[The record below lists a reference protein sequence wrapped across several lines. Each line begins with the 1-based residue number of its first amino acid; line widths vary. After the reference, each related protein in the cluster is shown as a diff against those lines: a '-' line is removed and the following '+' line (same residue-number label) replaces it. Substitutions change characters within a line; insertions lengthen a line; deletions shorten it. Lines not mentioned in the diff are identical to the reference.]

1 MRRTLSLLTLL
12 LTLALAAP
20 AEAQFRGGRRP
31 VRVDLRFG
39 GGFPGWGFAPSPW
52 WGGGFPPWWGGN
64 PWWGS
69 PWGFDPRFGS
79 PWGGFP
85 PWWGGWGGGFG
96 PTPFGGSQLD
106 IQFGGRRRW

>member
-1 MRRTLSLLTLL
+1 MRRTLSLLTLFL
-12 LTLALAAP
+12 ALTLAAP

-52 WGGGFPPWWGGN
+52 WGGGFPPWWG
-64 PWWGS
+64 S
-69 PWGFDPRFGS
+69 PWGFDPRFGGFPPWWGS

-85 PWWGGWGGGFG
+85 PWWGGGFA
-96 PTPFGGSQLD
+96 PSPFGGSQLD

>member
-1 MRRTLSLLTLL
+1 MRPIACSVALL
-12 LTLALAAP
+12 LALCLAAP

-52 WGGGFPPWWGGN
+52 WGGGFPPWWG
-64 PWWGS
+64 S

-79 PWGGFP
+79 PWGWGSPWGGFP
-85 PWWGGWGGGFG
+85 PWWGGGFA
-96 PTPFGGSQLD
+96 PSPFGGSQLD